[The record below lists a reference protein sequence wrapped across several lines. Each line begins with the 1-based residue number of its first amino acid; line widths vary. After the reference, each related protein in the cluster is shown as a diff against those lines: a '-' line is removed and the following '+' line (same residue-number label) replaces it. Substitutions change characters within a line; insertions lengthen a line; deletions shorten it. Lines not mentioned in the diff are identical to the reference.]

1 MNFPHRLLISSRA
14 LIIAMMAAT
23 FSSVS
28 LAGGVALGATRIVYP
43 ADARQVTLPITNT
56 DDKSRFLIKAW
67 AEDSEGKKTS
77 DFTVTPPLFMIGP
90 SNEHILSLRLN
101 AVSPLPSDRETLY
114 WFNAQAIPQHDASKG
129 ENVLQLAA
137 LSKIK
142 VFVRPAGLSIKP
154 LEAPDHLRFSYQG
167 ESLVVHNPTPYHI
180 TLVSL
185 MEGDAGLP
193 NTMVPPNAS
202 LSLKASG
209 KKGPIT
215 FRTINDYGAITDVVE
230 GVMK

>member
-1 MNFPHRLLISSRA
+1 MNFSHRLLTSSLT
-14 LIIAMMAAT
+14 LIIAMMSAT

-28 LAGGVALGATRIVYP
+28 LAGGVALGATRIIYP
-43 ADARQVTLPITNT
+43 GDARQITLPITNT

-67 AEDSEGKKTS
+67 VEDSEGKKTS
-77 DFTVTPPLFMIGP
+77 DFTVTPPLFMMGP
-90 SNEHILSLRLN
+90 GNEHILSLRLN
-101 AVSPLPSDRETLY
+101 AVRPLPSDRETLY
-114 WFNAQAIPQHDASKG
+114 WFNAQAIPQYDASKG

-142 VFVRPAGLSIKP
+142 VFVRPAGLTIKP
-154 LEAPDHLRFSYQG
+154 LEAPDHLRFSHKG

-185 MEGDAGLP
+185 KEGDTELP

-215 FRTINDYGAITDVVE
+215 FKTINDYGAITSVVE